1 MSCQTVSIALA
12 TYNGALNLPDQL
24 QSYVGQTRLPDE
36 VVICDDGSS
45 DDTRAIL
52 TEFSKTAPFPVRIFY
67 NDNNLGY
74 TRNFEKALGKCS
86 GDIIFLSDQD
96 DIWYP
101 EKIDIIKKTFDERR
115 DDLLIIHDGDLVGQD
130 INCQVTKRGQIIS
143 GYGSDDTFI
152 TGALTALRK
161 ELLLYAMPFPDGI
174 VGHDGW
180 LHSVA
185 GLLQRRSVLKCSL
198 QRINRHESNTSAW
211 VASSTVPINKADVF
225 KSQVSQKAATSYQ
238 DRLLYNA
245 ALSERINFIASRF
258 EDAISKDDYF
268 FIRSMLEKERVAI
281 LERERLVNSGF
292 FLRRCR
298 AIKMLMLGFYSHFN
312 GIKSFARDML
322 R

>member
-1 MSCQTVSIALA
+1 MSCQTISIALA

-24 QSYVGQTRLPDE
+24 QSYIGQTRLPDE

-52 TEFSKTAPFPVRIFY
+52 AEFSKTAPFSVRVFY
-67 NDNNLGY
+67 NESNLGY
-74 TRNFEKALGKCS
+74 TKNFEKALGECL

-96 DIWYP
+96 DVWYP
-101 EKIDIIKKTFDERR
+101 EKIDIIKKTFDERS
-115 DDLLIIHDGDLVGQD
+115 DLLVIHDADLAGQD
-130 INCQVTKRGQIIS
+130 INSQVTKRGQIIS

-174 VGHDGW
+174 IGHDGW

-198 QRINRHESNTSAW
+198 QRINRHESNTSVW
-211 VASSTVPINKADVF
+211 VASSTAPIDKVDVF
-225 KSQVSQKAATSYQ
+225 KSQLSQKAATSYQ
-238 DRLLYNA
+238 DRLLYNI

-258 EDAISKDDYF
+258 DDAISKGDYF
-268 FIRSMLEKERVAI
+268 VVRSMLEKERIAI
-281 LERERLVNSGF
+281 LERERLVTSGF
-292 FLRRCR
+292 FLRRFR
-298 AIKMLMLGFYSHFN
+298 AIKMLIRGYYSHFN
-312 GIKSFARDML
+312 GIKSFARDLL